1 MNTKL
6 IKTKV
11 FFIILIIVSLFS
23 QIAYSKSD
31 TFRTLL
37 NSALKFYIERDY
49 SSVLEELEK
58 ASLMMRNLAPLKKEA
73 LLFCESIDMFAKYT
87 PRENNV
93 FRIGEEFLIYFQPG
107 NYSLL
112 KTKDGWEINLRE
124 YFEIYDEKGKLVK
137 KMEAPLDFHTV
148 LFSPLTTGLYFRNS
162 DKVPERVGKY
172 ILKIV
177 LEDFIKGKKLEA
189 ELPFE
194 VVLGK

>member
-1 MNTKL
+1 MNTRL

-11 FFIILIIVSLFS
+11 SFIVLITLFLFS
-23 QIAYSKSD
+23 QMVSAD

-87 PRENNV
+87 PRKNNV
-93 FRIGEEFLIYFQPG
+93 FRVGEEFLIYFQPG

-112 KTKDGWEINLRE
+112 KTKDGWEINLKE
-124 YFEIYDEKGKLVK
+124 YFEIYDEKEKLVK
-137 KMEAPLDFHTV
+137 KMETPLSFHTV
-148 LFSPLTTGLYFRNS
+148 LLFPLTTGLYFRNS
-162 DKVPERVGKY
+162 DKVPEKEGKY

-177 LEDFIKGKKLEA
+177 LEDFVKGKKLEA
-189 ELPFE
+189 EIPFK
-194 VVLGK
+194 VVSRK